1 MRLCGYNVFDNT
13 PLSIAVDNGRVQ
25 SISKAA
31 STDGTTWFAPSLVDI
46 QVNGFMG
53 FDLNAEPITPTDVC
67 AIVRALW
74 SVGTGFF
81 CPTVVTASSQR
92 ISHILRAIVQA
103 YKYEA
108 LASRSIIGIHL
119 EGPYISSEDG
129 PRGAHPLEH
138 TRNPDWDEFQRWQ
151 DIAEGNIRLVTLAPE
166 REGAIPFIEKLVER
180 GIVVALGH
188 TNASASE
195 IRDAIKAGAKL
206 STHLGN
212 GAHAV
217 IRRHPNY
224 IWEQLAADELWAS
237 LIVDGH
243 HLPPAVVKSM
253 MRAKT
258 LARCILISDA
268 VALAGLNPGRYQFAG
283 REVELTDEA
292 KVCLVGTEYL
302 AGSAI
307 ELMRGVENSVRFAG
321 ISLAAAFALATTQP
335 ARFLGVE
342 KQLGYIDSPASANL
356 VYFRWD
362 AANYKIKVLAT
373 IFDGKV
379 VYENMDAHFNNAGRR
394 G

>member
-1 MRLCGYNVFDNT
+1 MILSGHNLFDNT
-13 PLSIAVDNGRVQ
+13 PLAIAIDNRRVQ
-25 SISKAA
+25 SIRETA
-31 STDGTTWFAPSLVDI
+31 SADNSLLIAPSLVDI

-53 FDLNAEPITPTDVC
+53 FDLNVETVTPADVS

-74 SVGTGFF
+74 RVGTGFF
-81 CPTVVTASSQR
+81 CPTVVTGSFER
-92 ISHILRAIVQA
+92 IAHSLRAIVA
-103 YKYEA
+103 ACKDDA
-108 LASRSIIGIHL
+108 LTNRSVICIHL

-129 PRGAHPLEH
+129 PRGAHPREYA
-138 TRNPDWDEFQRWQ
+138 RDADWDEFQRWQ
-151 DIAEGNIRLVTLAPE
+151 DIAEGKIRLVTLAPE
-166 REGAIPFIEKLVER
+166 RKGAIPFIEKLVKD

-188 TNASASE
+188 TNASESDIHA
-195 IRDAIKAGAKL
+195 AVKAGARL

-268 VALAGLNPGRYQFAG
+268 VALAGMTPGVYQFAG
-283 REVELTDEA
+283 ETVELTDGA

-335 ARFLGVE
+335 ARLLGME
-342 KQLGYIDSPASANL
+342 NLHSPESANL
-356 VYFRWD
+356 LLFRWD
-362 AANYKIKVLAT
+362 AAACQIKVLMT
-373 IFDGKV
+373 IFDGTV
-379 VYENMDAHFNNAGRR
+379 VYENLDQPL
-394 G
+394 

>member
-1 MRLCGYNVFDNT
+1 MILSGHNLFDNT
-13 PLSIAVDNGRVQ
+13 PLAIAIDNGRVQ
-25 SISKAA
+25 SIRETA
-31 STDGTTWFAPSLVDI
+31 SADNSLLIAPSLVDI

-53 FDLNAEPITPTDVC
+53 FDLNVETVTPADVS

-74 SVGTGFF
+74 RVGTGFF
-81 CPTVVTASSQR
+81 CPTVVTGSFER
-92 ISHILRAIVQA
+92 IAHSLRAIVA
-103 YKYEA
+103 ACKDDA
-108 LASRSIIGIHL
+108 LTNRSVICIHL

-129 PRGAHPLEH
+129 PRGAHPREYA
-138 TRNPDWDEFQRWQ
+138 RDADWDEFQRWQ
-151 DIAEGNIRLVTLAPE
+151 DIAEGKIRLVTLAPE
-166 REGAIPFIEKLVER
+166 RKGAIPFIEKLVKH

-188 TNASASE
+188 TNASESDIHAAVE
-195 IRDAIKAGAKL
+195 AGARL

-268 VALAGLNPGRYQFAG
+268 VALAGMTPGVYQFAG
-283 REVELTDEA
+283 ETVELTDGA

-335 ARFLGVE
+335 ARLLGME
-342 KQLGYIDSPASANL
+342 NLHSPESADL
-356 VYFRWD
+356 LLFRWD
-362 AANYKIKVLAT
+362 AAACQIKVLMT
-373 IFDGKV
+373 IFDGTV
-379 VYENMDAHFNNAGRR
+379 VYENLDQPL
-394 G
+394 